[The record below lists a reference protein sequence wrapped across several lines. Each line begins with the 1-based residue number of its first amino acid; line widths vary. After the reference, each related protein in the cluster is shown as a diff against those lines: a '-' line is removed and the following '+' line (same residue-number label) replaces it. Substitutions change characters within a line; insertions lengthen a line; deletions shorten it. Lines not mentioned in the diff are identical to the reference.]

1 MGLYDDILEEQ
12 PQIAP
17 QKQMQNNTNS
27 GLFDDILTE
36 QTQQQTQPT
45 FAENHPF
52 LASTPEAL
60 KQLGQGAIH
69 SFPEFGKGLNDL
81 VALVGDKTGL
91 QGVSDFGRSNAE
103 FWGDLAD
110 RTQRDQK
117 YQGVKG
123 LSSKETFLPTVLG
136 SVGDQTANL
145 LMAGGG
151 GAAGAKAAT
160 ALGLKGLAQ
169 AGLITAGTSIPNLA
183 QEGQYLDKIQAF
195 QQLNGRMPTIE
206 ELKQIQNVALGEKAI
221 NTALETVSDRLLFGK
236 LFPQGAI
243 TKNVKGVIKN
253 AGQQALTEA
262 ATEGMQEGVSIGA
275 ENMLGINQGNNLER
289 LADSMAIGGITG
301 GVVGGGASLASQPY
315 NAQFPENQNSINP
328 IEAVQNV
335 SAKIID
341 GGKVLYDSAA
351 DKLNAATNAINDVVN
366 TPDTFDTLRSLSK
379 SGALSNSNNIEKIA
393 PKTFAKQKAKDK
405 INNSSD
411 TSVQDTG
418 IKNMLEDTNLYNVSE
433 NGENTVV
440 NEQEVE
446 NIAGNLEDNTQAEN
460 TATVL
465 EKPTKNEIRAN
476 AKKNA
481 IDKIKELA
489 PNTTQKIE
497 NTPKHTREFQKGDIV
512 KNIYTNEVF
521 EVVNPDKKGIP
532 FAFVFFFPSC
542 NSDKY

>member
-1 MGLYDDILEEQ
+1 MGIYDELDKEVLTTK
-12 PQIAP
+12 PQSTSI
-17 QKQMQNNTNS
+17 KNNNNS
-27 GLFDDILTE
+27 GGLFDELDNEVLS
-36 QTQQQTQPT
+36 QQQTQPT

-123 LSSKETFLPTVLG
+123 LSSKATFLPTVLG

-243 TKNVKGVIKN
+243 TKNVK
-253 AGQQALTEA
+253 
-262 ATEGMQEGVSIGA
+262 
-275 ENMLGINQGNNLER
+275 
-289 LADSMAIGGITG
+289 
-301 GVVGGGASLASQPY
+301 
-315 NAQFPENQNSINP
+315 
-328 IEAVQNV
+328 
-335 SAKIID
+335 
-341 GGKVLYDSAA
+341 
-351 DKLNAATNAINDVVN
+351 
-366 TPDTFDTLRSLSK
+366 
-379 SGALSNSNNIEKIA
+379 
-393 PKTFAKQKAKDK
+393 
-405 INNSSD
+405 
-411 TSVQDTG
+411 
-418 IKNMLEDTNLYNVSE
+418 
-433 NGENTVV
+433 
-440 NEQEVE
+440 
-446 NIAGNLEDNTQAEN
+446 
-460 TATVL
+460 
-465 EKPTKNEIRAN
+465 
-476 AKKNA
+476 
-481 IDKIKELA
+481 
-489 PNTTQKIE
+489 
-497 NTPKHTREFQKGDIV
+497 
-512 KNIYTNEVF
+512 
-521 EVVNPDKKGIP
+521 
-532 FAFVFFFPSC
+532 
-542 NSDKY
+542 